1 MFFYHCIES
10 ILYCSKEN
18 FERFIKENKQMIHL
32 RPQIS
37 ILTYEAG
44 TKNSIQVYDSDFLYV
59 QSNKSFIVKRTFVY
73 LFITSA
79 IIWNITIME

>member
-18 FERFIKENKQMIHL
+18 FQRFIEENKQMIQL
-32 RPQIS
+32 RLQIS
-37 ILTYEAG
+37 ILTFEAS